1 MRCGARNRGRGRGGG
16 ACRRYDAV
24 KDSFKLTAADMKG
37 ARKDMIVMHPLPR
50 VGEITTDVD
59 ADPRAA
65 WFREVGYGMITRMA
79 LLSMVLGKA

>member
-1 MRCGARNRGRGRGGG
+1 MIPAPLLTT
-16 ACRRYDAV
+16 AAAPLRYDAV

-37 ARKDMIVMHPLPR
+37 AKKDMIVMHPLPR

-65 WFREVGYGMITRMA
+65 WFREVGHGMITRMA
-79 LLSMVLGKA
+79 LLAMVTGKV